1 MQGEC
6 PLPVHSQFT
15 FRKPKNIWE
24 RDTKNQ
30 KQKNRYEKTD
40 YETAGSRHAR

>member
-15 FRKPKNIWE
+15 FRKPEIFRE

-30 KQKNRYEKTD
+30 KQKPI
-40 YETAGSRHAR
+40 